1 MKVECS
7 SRGMNG
13 APNVD
18 GIPLVIKLA
27 AAQDEVLGLR
37 EIARSIRCY
46 EGVHGQNIVP
56 LEEVFV
62 SNNGRRAF
70 FGALMALPR
79 LVVAALAVGCLV
91 SSTPAFASDG
101 DAGVFDKWLNPDAP
115 ECVPVSAFKS
125 VSTVTDLT
133 PEQFQ
138 FVRALYVAIPPV
150 SRKLPPG
157 DHAVMASSGGA
168 VMVALVADGQACAR
182 FLAPDF
188 IQTMLVQVGQG
199 MIVGLG
205 APL

>member
-1 MKVECS
+1 M
-7 SRGMNG
+7 
-13 APNVD
+13 
-18 GIPLVIKLA
+18 
-27 AAQDEVLGLR
+27 
-37 EIARSIRCY
+37 
-46 EGVHGQNIVP
+46 
-56 LEEVFV
+56 
-62 SNNGRRAF
+62 SNNGCRAF
-70 FGALMALPR
+70 LGTLPSLPR
-79 LVVAALAVGCLV
+79 LIVAALAAGCLV

-101 DAGVFDKWLNPDAP
+101 DASVFDKWLNSDAP
-115 ECVPVSAFKS
+115 ECVPVSAFRS

-133 PEQFQ
+133 SDQFQ

-157 DHAVMASSGGA
+157 DHAVIASSGGA

-205 APL
+205 TPL